1 MNDYL
6 CALPRGLDANPE
18 CQIKGSVLRAFFEG
32 IGRDRFSS
40 DMPPAMRELIEHPP
54 LPSSWVPEVRASALI
69 VYASRALFDSDESF
83 VAHAHQ
89 TNVALLDSF
98 AYRILFRLVGSKR
111 LMQQSA
117 ARWGLFHRGTELQ
130 IVAEGQGHRGAT
142 LHLKAPPY
150 HVPPALAKAY
160 ATAFR
165 AALEISGEREVRFE
179 IASLDPRT
187 TEFRARWE

>member
-1 MNDYL
+1 
-6 CALPRGLDANPE
+6 
-18 CQIKGSVLRAFFEG
+18 
-32 IGRDRFSS
+32 
-40 DMPPAMRELIEHPP
+40 
-54 LPSSWVPEVRASALI
+54 
-69 VYASRALFDSDESF
+69 
-83 VAHAHQ
+83 
-89 TNVALLDSF
+89 
-98 AYRILFRLVGSKR
+98 
-111 LMQQSA
+111 MQQSA

-142 LHLKAPPY
+142 MQLKAPPY